1 MLERMLLAAAW
12 TGEVPYILPLFRSAF
27 VQRMIPSFRQQAAD
41 QKRFGQFVKNNVM
54 ARIDKGS
61 GGRND
66 MLTYIL
72 DAHDK
77 RPDIYTQSDILSD
90 AHTVV
95 FAGSDT
101 TAIVS

>member
-1 MLERMLLAAAW
+1 MLERMLLASTW

-27 VQRMIPSFRQQAAD
+27 VQRLIPSFRQQAAD
-41 QKRFGQFVKNNVM
+41 QKRFGQFVTNNVM
-54 ARIDKGS
+54 ARIDKG
-61 GGRND
+61 GDGRND

-72 DAHDK
+72 DTHNK

-101 TAIVS
+101 TAIVP